1 MILLSFFKF
10 VEDELD
16 NRYYLRMKDCG
27 LMILLLNLLY
37 ISFIM
42 FVEVIYNFS
51 LMSFI
56 IGYIIHHLL
65 SLDTLLKYFEK
76 LYQYNKHYFITLL
89 SKMDSCITQFL
100 NDRKNTDCDEVNNDN
115 SNKSKEE
122 SNDLDEISNI
132 SITPISSESDN
143 DIDVNGFL
151 SDSIE
156 NNDTLSLGNIE
167 KYDESVKV
175 PSESAEVHNESEEAH
190 NESDEVHNE
199 SAEVHNESAE
209 VTIESS
215 NESSVLTND
224 EENKEEVISSGE

>member
-1 MILLSFFKF
+1 
-10 VEDELD
+10 
-16 NRYYLRMKDCG
+16 
-27 LMILLLNLLY
+27 
-37 ISFIM
+37 
-42 FVEVIYNFS
+42 
-51 LMSFI
+51 
-56 IGYIIHHLL
+56 
-65 SLDTLLKYFEK
+65 
-76 LYQYNKHYFITLL
+76 
-89 SKMDSCITQFL
+89 MDSCITQFL

-175 PSESAEVHNESEEAH
+175 PSESAEVHNES
-190 NESDEVHNE
+190 
-199 SAEVHNESAE
+199 AE